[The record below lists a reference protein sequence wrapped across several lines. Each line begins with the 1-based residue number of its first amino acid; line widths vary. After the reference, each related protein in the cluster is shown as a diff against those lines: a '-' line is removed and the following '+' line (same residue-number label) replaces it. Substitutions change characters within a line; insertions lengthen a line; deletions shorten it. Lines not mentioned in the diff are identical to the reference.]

1 LFRTL
6 TCITQQHSPWLLAI
20 AVLVCLVSAATT
32 MRLYSHGRGLDGP
45 RSYLWLAGGGA
56 SGGAGIWATHFVSML
71 AYQPGLPTGYLAL
84 GTLMSL
90 VIAATGVTAG
100 LMVAAKRESPLI
112 GGAIVGVAIAAMHYV
127 GMSAFRTEGF
137 VTYDPAYV
145 AVAVAAG
152 VLFASLS
159 IKVVSARRGMAGAAL
174 GTVLLV
180 VAIVALHFVS
190 MAAVTVV
197 PNTNIRPP
205 TSILPN
211 QIMALVVGGLSGLIM
226 ICAATI
232 LLIETWNHRRTLAQL
247 NSVIEAMPD
256 GLAYLDARDRFLL
269 WNAKYEATLAE
280 FGFRPERGRR
290 YIDCLPQPAGA
301 TTAGAADHAAFIA
314 ERLAHCAKPSSTREE
329 RSPAGRWIRI
339 EENRTADGG
348 RVAVVFDI
356 TTLKQTA
363 HDLAVARDDAEAANR
378 AKSEFLANMSHEIR
392 TPLNGVLGVAEAL
405 ALSRLDSRQS
415 ELVEIIRSSGQVL
428 NRLLCDILDL
438 ARVESGALTLEP
450 QPFNL
455 AEAVRDVAQLSAVH
469 ASEKNIAFDLTI
481 APEAERLVIGDPVR
495 LKQILTNL
503 AANAVKFTETGAV
516 GLEIVCQD
524 DAKGCFCLVVRDT
537 GCGFGPETK
546 ARLFGRFQQGDGAM
560 NRRAGGSGLGLA
572 IASQLTDLMGG
583 ELEADSVDG
592 EGSVFTL
599 RLTLPRATPAQAP
612 EMAEPP
618 TAVAS
623 ERTMRVLVVD
633 DNAHNRH
640 LMQVLLDHFGA
651 ETGSAGDGQQAVDA
665 WRTGAF
671 DVVFMDMQMPVMDG
685 LAATRAIREVER
697 REGLDRTP
705 IIFVSANAMPE
716 HVEAARAA
724 GGDAHIAKPVAAAR
738 MFEALSSL
746 EFSAAA

>member
-20 AVLVCLVSAATT
+20 AVLVCLASAATT
-32 MRLYSHGRGLDGP
+32 MRLYSHGRGLAGP

-71 AYQPGLPTGYLAL
+71 AYQPGLPTGYLAF

-90 VIAATGVTAG
+90 VIATTGVAAG
-100 LMVAAKRESPLI
+100 LMIAAKLDRPLV
-112 GGAIVGVAIAAMHYV
+112 GGAMVGLTIAAMHYV

-137 VTYDPAYV
+137 VAYDPAYV

-159 IKVVSARRGMAGAAL
+159 LKAVSARRGMAGAAA
-174 GTVLLV
+174 GAVLLV

-190 MAAVTVV
+190 MAAVTIV

-205 TSILPN
+205 ASILPN

-226 ICAATI
+226 ICAATT

-256 GLAYLDARDRFLL
+256 GLAYFDAQDRFLL
-269 WNAKYEATLAE
+269 WNAKYETTLAE
-280 FGFRPERGRR
+280 FGVRPERGRP
-290 YIDCLPQPAGA
+290 YIDCLLQPAGA
-301 TTAGAADHAAFIA
+301 ATAVDHADFVA
-314 ERLAHCAKPSSTREE
+314 ERLALRAKPSSTREE
-329 RSPAGRWIRI
+329 QSPAGRWIRI

-356 TTLKQTA
+356 STLKQTA
-363 HDLAVARDDAEAANR
+363 HDLAIALDDAEAANR

-392 TPLNGVLGVAEAL
+392 TPLNGVLGVADAL

-455 AEAVRDVAQLSAVH
+455 AEAVRDVAQLSAVRAH
-469 ASEKNIAFDLTI
+469 EKNIAFNLAV
-481 APEAERLVIGDPVR
+481 APEAERLVTGDPVR

-503 AANAVKFTETGAV
+503 TANAVKFTAAGAV
-516 GLEIVCQD
+516 GLELTCLD
-524 DAKGCFCLVVRDT
+524 DAEGRFCLVVRDT
-537 GCGFGPETK
+537 GCGFAPETK

-583 ELEADSVDG
+583 ELEADSIEG

-599 RLTLPRATPAQAP
+599 RLTLPRTAPAEAS
-612 EMAEPP
+612 EMAEQPSP
-618 TAVAS
+618 AAS
-623 ERTMRVLVVD
+623 ERPMRVLVVD

-651 ETGSAGDGQQAVDA
+651 ETRSADDGQQALDA
-665 WRTGAF
+665 WRDGAF

-716 HVEAARAA
+716 HVEASRAA